1 MRITTIAILGGIA
14 LFLSFT
20 ASAQKVVEGTLGRIK
35 DRPLFLGF
43 FVPDGAKPI
52 PGILVSRDSGYFLM
66 FHEDQAPG
74 LSEGATGYFCLPPN
88 YYHDSIAGV
97 TQKGTLKYI
106 AVDAEK
112 LGASEER
119 AAGFAEIGSVELSGM
134 CAAVPR
140 SAEMAD
146 EGNLKL
152 DYRLLR
158 VKKKGDAYRI
168 LDFMYTRTV
177 LEGVYP
183 LFGRTSKEGTIVA
196 LGYIDVAAGDWGS
209 LISVL
214 P

>member
-1 MRITTIAILGGIA
+1 MRTATIAILGGIA

-20 ASAQKVVEGTLGRIK
+20 ASAQEVVEGTLGRIK

-74 LSEGATGYFCLPPN
+74 LTEGATGYFCLPPN
-88 YYHDSIAGV
+88 YYHGSIAGV

-119 AAGFAEIGSVELSGM
+119 ATGFAEIGSMELSKVY
-134 CAAVPR
+134 AAVPR
-140 SAEMAD
+140 SAEMASD
-146 EGNLKL
+146 GNLKL
-152 DYRLLR
+152 NYQLLR
-158 VKKKGDAYRI
+158 VKKEGESYRI
-168 LDFMYTRTV
+168 QDFLYTRTV
-177 LEGVYP
+177 LKGVYP
-183 LFGRTSKEGTIVA
+183 LFGRTAKDGTIVA